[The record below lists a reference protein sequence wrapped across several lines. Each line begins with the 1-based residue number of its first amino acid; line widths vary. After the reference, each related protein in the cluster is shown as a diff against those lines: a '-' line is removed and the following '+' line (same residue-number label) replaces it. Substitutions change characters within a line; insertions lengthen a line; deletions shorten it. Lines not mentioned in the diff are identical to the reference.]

1 MATTIV
7 LALLVPVIIVNEI
20 ANEKNR
26 MLVIISASAVVV
38 TGLAG
43 VTKITTWEMF
53 LAAATYVRL
62 YHLINNPKMTCY
74 VYN

>member
-7 LALLVPVIIVNEI
+7 LALLVPVIIVNAI

-26 MLVIISASAVVV
+26 MLVIISASALVV

-53 LAAATYVRL
+53 LAAATYVPL
-62 YHLINNPKMTCY
+62 CQLIDNPK
-74 VYN
+74 